1 MPDSTSENIGGV
13 NITIGGDYSQLQADF
28 AEAQTAAATAGSNI
42 ADAFTGAAAS
52 VTTFDDAVTSA
63 VASGQTLAQAI
74 AGASDSIDE
83 VGSSAAAA
91 SGDVADLSDS
101 ADQLGAAAG
110 GAGDAAGGA
119 AGNIDQFGASASS
132 AGAEAEESATQ
143 LGRMSEGFLALGEA
157 LAITEGMKEFGQE
170 ALAASDSITTASIAL
185 TTLTGSADKAHD
197 TIEQLEALGMQDGL
211 AMPPLLTAA
220 QRMTALLPPGT
231 DVVGLLGHI
240 ADGAKAMGTSVEQ
253 AANRFD
259 MITNAGTLSVR
270 ALTSMGLSLTRVAAA
285 MNTVDPSAD
294 ATTTSVTA
302 MFKAMDPGQRVQVL
316 ETALQGLAGTAQQVA
331 TQTFGPQW
339 QQLANA
345 WEQVMVQVGQAILPV
360 ISDLLQFTK
369 TEIVPFIQDMVDS
382 FNNLPG
388 PIKDLAVGL
397 ALVTA
402 AAVPLTAGIAALGL
416 GLAGIQE
423 LIPAV
428 NIVLGA
434 FGFTAAATAVEE
446 DAAAV
451 ATTGLGVAAAAAEP
465 EIAGATAATEAVGIA
480 ATATSAIIGVA
491 LVAGITAAVALLIDF
506 KARMDAAY
514 ASMQAVSQSAFNSW
528 LDTAVASINAGATS
542 MADMEKMTGQLK
554 AALDL
559 GVVSAKQYADAI
571 KAISAEEIVLSN
583 VPMKAAIDGW
593 TSGLHLLGD
602 STQSTAAAQAAL
614 TTGITN
620 VVGSVKAANDTV
632 AQAKT
637 VYDAFAS
644 SIANGT
650 PILNGQV
657 ATVQQVK
664 QAYAD
669 YTNAMT
675 AANGQLP
682 TLKSSMA
689 DVQVQAEKLGAAQT
703 LLTADTNMAGM
714 ATDVAVTSLIAAG
727 NTYSTAAAK
736 AEILSDQVETLGA
749 KSNLTAA
756 QTLQLAQLQSELVT
770 AWNAAQKAGE
780 AYTGTVANLSD
791 YLKGAATDAANQDIE
806 NRKQELAALQM
817 LAGAVSPV
825 VSAMMGLDAQITAL
839 QQTMPGFGV
848 QILNVNSNENLLK
861 EALDEANVNL
871 EKQIAYLD
879 AGTGS
884 LAKYDNAQR
893 QVLAAQEAVDVEAAI
908 AATGTQGLTDAY
920 SLNLQVLVAAQ
931 AKLQDMDAAFQHLG
945 GPTAAQM
952 LAAQNAVTSAQTALN
967 KVMGETPGLISQVVG
982 ANNQYISQA
991 PTVVAAAG
999 TMATAMTAV
1008 GTAAVSAAQ
1017 EVAQSISSI
1026 AADVSS
1032 GIGAGGGAGGAAS
1045 SSINIGAAPAGYH
1058 YSYEFIPQGMAARE
1072 IVTLVPDPGTALALE
1087 EAAAQATAGQQANP
1101 HNQTDAVTLATEA
1114 LAEDQALLGVMQ
1126 QYFSQ
1131 GGNLVTLPQLQAAQS
1146 AVASAQTALT
1156 TAQAAVTKT
1165 SVTTTSSSGSNPL
1178 LTATPITGITT
1189 AGTTPVASAS
1199 AATGSMTDGSGYPYV
1214 SVVQDSGQVLN
1225 VAIVSSGG
1233 TSTGTSTGTASSATD
1248 LTSATSSTN
1257 AASSAAAASAT
1268 ASAVGTA
1275 ATTISNVVGTLQI
1288 LTSTVQGIAAEIA
1301 AAASKTTSGS
1311 VVNFTAGS
1319 TQNSVATGGGGSNTS
1334 GTAVGLNLPTGGG
1347 NVSYSPTPLNPG
1359 SGSSI
1364 PPNTSPYPY
1373 MPTAVTAPPSA
1384 AAVTVHVDLSNSTF
1398 GGSTSTSVSSAVL
1411 NGVVRALRD
1420 AGARNLVA
1428 G

>member
-1 MPDSTSENIGGV
+1 MPDSKSENIGGV

-52 VTTFDDAVTSA
+52 VTTFDDAVKAA
-63 VASGQTLAQAI
+63 VDSGQTLAQAI

-119 AGNIDQFGASASS
+119 AGNIDQFGESASS
-132 AGAEAEESATQ
+132 AGAEAEESTTQ

-240 ADGAKAMGTSVEQ
+240 ADGAAAMGTSVEQ

-259 MITNAGTLSVR
+259 MITNAGTLSAR
-270 ALTSMGLSLTRVAAA
+270 ALTSMGLSLTSVAAA

-331 TQTFGPQW
+331 TQTFGGQW
-339 QQLANA
+339 QQLADA

-369 TEIVPFIQDMVDS
+369 TEIVPFIQGMVDS

-434 FGFTAAATAVEE
+434 FGVTAATTAVEE

-528 LDTAVASINAGATS
+528 LDTAVASINAGAIS

-614 TTGITN
+614 TKGITD

-632 AQAKT
+632 TQAKT

-736 AEILSDQVETLGA
+736 AEILSNQVETLGA
-749 KSNLTAA
+749 KSNLTTA
-756 QTLQLAQLQSELVT
+756 QTQQLAQLQSELVT
-770 AWNAAQKAGE
+770 AWNAAQKAGD
-780 AYTGTVANLSD
+780 AYTGTVTNLSD

-848 QILNVNSNENLLK
+848 QILNVNSNANLLK
-861 EALDEANVNL
+861 EALDEANVKL
-871 EKQIAYLD
+871 EKQIADLD

-884 LAKYDNAQR
+884 FAKYASAQK
-893 QVLAAQEAVDVEAAI
+893 QVLAAQEAMDVEAAI

-931 AKLQDMDAAFQHLG
+931 AKLQDVDTAYKEGNA
-945 GPTAAQM
+945 TAAQV
-952 LAAQNAVTSAQTALN
+952 LSAQNAVTSAQTALN
-967 KVMGETPGLISQVVG
+967 KVVGETPGLINQVVG

-1165 SVTTTSSSGSNPL
+1165 SATTTSSSGSNPL

-1189 AGTTPVASAS
+1189 ASTAPVASAS